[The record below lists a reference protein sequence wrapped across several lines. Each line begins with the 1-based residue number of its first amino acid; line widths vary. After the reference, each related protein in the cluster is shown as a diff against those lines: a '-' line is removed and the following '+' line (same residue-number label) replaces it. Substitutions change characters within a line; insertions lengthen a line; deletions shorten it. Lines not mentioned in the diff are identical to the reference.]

1 VVGNARKDVRKEA
14 RTEEGDRMAG
24 KDPILDIFVDNP

>member
-1 VVGNARKDVRKEA
+1 VVGNARKEA

-24 KDPILDIFVDNP
+24 KDPILDIFVDKP